1 MAVDYQVVVQLAK
14 KLRDGTMFRLRA
26 FQTYLLDGAVCICRM
41 VQCMRSHKRFKEYT
55 LDAARVARAQN
66 VWRME
71 LAGDVCLYLDERE
84 HALLRGKFEYM
95 KQMP

>member
-1 MAVDYQVVVQLAK
+1 
-14 KLRDGTMFRLRA
+14 
-26 FQTYLLDGAVCICRM
+26 M
-41 VQCMRSHKRFKEYT
+41 VQCMRSDQRFKECT
-55 LDAARVARAQN
+55 LHAAHVARAQN